1 MTTPDSGDTHEFRTR
16 ATQEI
21 LSYLKAKAPE
31 RSAQIDSLNGAEVIW
46 GVVDSLHILGLVTHL
61 EKTFGFQVR
70 PHEFTPENL
79 AHLDALSSFV
89 ERKVTA
95 PAT

>member
-1 MTTPDSGDTHEFRTR
+1 MTTQESGAAHELRSR
-16 ATQEI
+16 ALHEI
-21 LSYLKAKAPE
+21 RGYLKTKAPD
-31 RSAQIDSLNGAEVIW
+31 RSTQIDSLSGAEVIW

-79 AHLDALSSFV
+79 AHLDALLSFV

-95 PAT
+95 PVA